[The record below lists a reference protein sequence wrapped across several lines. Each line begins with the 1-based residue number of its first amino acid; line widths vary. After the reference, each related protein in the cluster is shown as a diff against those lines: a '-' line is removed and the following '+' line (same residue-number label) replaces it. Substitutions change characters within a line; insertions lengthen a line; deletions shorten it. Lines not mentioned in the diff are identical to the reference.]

1 MLCPADFLLIS
12 SNSPLCLLSKPA
24 FKSSAM
30 VRKAAMNT
38 QCYLKEVVGLRREV
52 LAVGLFPLCW
62 EVGHAQYPPG
72 KASMVCGPSIE

>member
-1 MLCPADFLLIS
+1 
-12 SNSPLCLLSKPA
+12 
-24 FKSSAM
+24 M